1 VETSG
6 ASNVFWTSTLALG
19 PVGWLQ
25 VLSFAFFRLTLIIFA
40 LGLHRAVAS
49 SGRPPWAAQALL
61 VVAGVALVLAAFK
74 TDPHLMQ
81 GPQTW
86 HGTIHFLAFLL
97 LVLSFFLSLF
107 FWWRRLRGDPR
118 WRAYAPYTLIT
129 TILYIA
135 LLFASTWQRGFYLFM
150 ANVLTGFY
158 TNALMPVMSRPTM
171 RL

>member
-1 VETSG
+1 VETSR

-25 VLSFAFFRLTLIIFA
+25 VLSFAFFGLILIIFA

-61 VVAGVALVLAAFK
+61 VVGGVALMFAAFK
-74 TDPHLMQ
+74 TEPHLMQ

-107 FWWRRLRGDPR
+107 FWWRRLRGDLR